1 MRKLFPFIFL
11 ILIGCTN
18 SGKEKWDDYQDGWSP
33 LMIFIYNDET
43 EEFTELLKEN
53 VDVNFVSESKY
64 SHWHLTAIE
73 VAIFKENDFAIK
85 KILSTGKVSHP
96 EKFLMLACEGENANI
111 VSLLIKYGANPNE
124 TLDNGHSV
132 TMSASSFGSTKV
144 LECLLKNGAN
154 PNKTRFIDGMSALMF
169 ATINAEPEKVK
180 LLLNYGAK
188 KETKDLNGKTALD
201 YVDDLENNSE
211 ISRQNIDGLRELL
224 KTKTK

>member
-1 MRKLFPFIFL
+1 
-11 ILIGCTN
+11 
-18 SGKEKWDDYQDGWSP
+18 
-33 LMIFIYNDET
+33 
-43 EEFTELLKEN
+43 
-53 VDVNFVSESKY
+53 
-64 SHWHLTAIE
+64 
-73 VAIFKENDFAIK
+73 
-85 KILSTGKVSHP
+85 
-96 EKFLMLACEGENANI
+96 
-111 VSLLIKYGANPNE
+111 
-124 TLDNGHSV
+124 
-132 TMSASSFGSTKV
+132 MSASSFGSTKV

-169 ATINAEPEKVK
+169 ATMNAEPEKVK